1 MFFHRPFV
9 FIHLLEM
16 YQSDVE
22 PYAKNIPLVA
32 PKVNRHYSLLATQT
46 KKLLIFSTNEY
57 ENSTQIFFAV

>member
-16 YQSDVE
+16 YRSGGE

-32 PKVNRHYSLLATQT
+32 PEVNRHCSLLATQT
-46 KKLLIFSTNEY
+46 KDYLSSARMNM
-57 ENSTQIFFAV
+57 